1 MVRIAGTFPKIHV
14 SVHRGRLMLP
24 LVEDSELSMAKLQA
38 VGTALVASS
47 IMACAAFA
55 QGGAPITTREVVG
68 EWLLTITPAQ
78 RQDLGISIESAD
90 GGPADFPLS
99 IAAQPNGRLSCVVS
113 ARPAECRIDA
123 GKLVVSARSKSGSA
137 RMTFTLAD
145 RAPRG
150 LSGTASV
157 RIRLL
162 PVGGHLGSVTM
173 TRR

>member
-1 MVRIAGTFPKIHV
+1 
-14 SVHRGRLMLP
+14 MLP
-24 LVEDSELSMAKLQA
+24 LVEGSGSSMVRLQTI
-38 VGTALVASS
+38 GTALVASS
-47 IMACAAFA
+47 IMVSAAFA

-78 RQDLGISIESAD
+78 RPDLSISIESPD

-123 GKLVVSARSKSGSA
+123 GRLVVGARSKSGSA
-137 RMTFTLAD
+137 RMTFTLTD

-150 LSGTASV
+150 FSGTAGV

-162 PVGGHLGSVTM
+162 PVGGHLGAVTM